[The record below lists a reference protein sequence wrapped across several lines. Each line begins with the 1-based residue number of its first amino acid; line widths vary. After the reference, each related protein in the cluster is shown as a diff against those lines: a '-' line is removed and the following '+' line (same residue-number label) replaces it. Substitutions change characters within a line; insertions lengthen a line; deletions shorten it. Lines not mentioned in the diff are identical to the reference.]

1 MPSSSRSLEIVV
13 PAATPVER
21 PTAEVVQTLA
31 WALVRRRRLI
41 FVVFVAFALAG
52 GIVAWQQRVVR
63 SASAKLLYKPDRTSL
78 LISKLSPQSARSPY
92 SPEKLKSEIEL
103 LKSRDVLLPVARS
116 LAAESGRGDDVEAVD
131 TLYSQIAANLRPA
144 AFPGTGILSIEYR
157 DGNPAQAV
165 DILDRV
171 VESYKEH
178 HAVAY
183 GGSDALLQFY
193 EAEAERTRG
202 ALEETEERYR
212 EWQAKNGVV
221 SIDAQ
226 IATLLGRE
234 ADQARELELAAS
246 DRQLTLDRD
255 PVLAKLRGDL
265 ATANFDLR
273 ALLQRYTEG
282 DRRVREKREQIG
294 ILRGE
299 LAAAERTLTTTLA
312 SREATIRAERART
325 AAALADLRTRK
336 IEGDRFARDIE
347 MHGESFRLYGRNVE
361 EARVATKLDRDQ
373 LSELSVIEKPHLTSY
388 SNRTERLGLF
398 LLSSAV
404 GLALGSLLA
413 IAIAFFHRS
422 LRTRLDVERHLE
434 LPLLAT
440 IPDLRSL
447 PL

>member
-1 MPSSSRSLEIVV
+1 VPSPSRSLEIVV
-13 PAATPVER
+13 PAAVPVER
-21 PTAEVVQTLA
+21 PTAEAVQTLA
-31 WALVRRRRLI
+31 WALVRRRNLV
-41 FVVFVAFALAG
+41 FVVFAAFALAG
-52 GIVAWQQRVVR
+52 AIVAAQQRVVY

-103 LKSRDVLLPVARS
+103 LKSRDVLLPVARA
-116 LAAESGRGDDVEAVD
+116 LAADRGRPDDLELVESLHG
-131 TLYSQIAANLRPA
+131 QIASNLLPA
-144 AFPGTGILSIEYR
+144 AFPGTGILAVEYR
-157 DGNPAQAV
+157 DGNASEAV
-165 DILDRV
+165 EILGRV
-171 VESYKEH
+171 VDSYKEH

-183 GGSDALLQFY
+183 GGSDALLEFY
-193 EAEAERTRG
+193 EVEAARTRS

-226 IATLLGRE
+226 ITALLARE
-234 ADQARELELAAS
+234 AEQVRELELAAS

-255 PVLAKLRGDL
+255 VVLAKLRGDV
-265 ATANFDLR
+265 ATASFELR
-273 ALLQRYTEG
+273 SLLQRYTEE

-294 ILRGE
+294 ILRAD
-299 LAAAERTLTTTLA
+299 LAAAERTLTSTLA
-312 SREATIRAERART
+312 AREATIRAERART

-336 IEGDRFARDIE
+336 IEGDRFARDIA

-373 LSELSVIEKPHLTSY
+373 LSELSVIEKPHLTAY
-388 SNRTERLGLF
+388 TNRSERLGLF
-398 LLSSAV
+398 ALSSAV

-413 IAIAFFHRS
+413 IALAFFHRS
-422 LRTRLDVERHLE
+422 LRTRRDVERHLD

-447 PL
+447 PI